1 MFTFAAPPV
10 RHRPN
15 PRRRRRLP
23 LKRRRRHEGRQGDGR
38 ILVPVGNAL
47 GASGLIMGSGL
58 GDGPKRGL
66 ARRLAAAVAEA
77 LLPRRAIARAE
88 ADARLAEERLA
99 AALDALPEGIVFLD
113 AEGRYIL
120 WNQRYAEIYHRS
132 ADLFAPGARLEDT
145 LRIGV
150 ARGDYPEAIGHED
163 EWLGRR
169 LEMLRN
175 PGQRHEQRLTDG
187 RWVMIEERRT
197 SDGGVIGLRVDITAM
212 KTQAIALTEALA
224 RAEAASK
231 AKSEFLANVSHEL
244 RTPLNGVMGLAD
256 VLGRT
261 PLDADQRGL
270 VDNILASA
278 GALNR
283 LVSDLLDFN
292 SLGAGAVAITAAP
305 FDLAALAADAV
316 ESFRPEASARGLC
329 LRLRLSDGV
338 AGEVLGDAQRVR
350 QILVNLLSN
359 AIKFTEKGG
368 VEVAVSPVFEEGR
381 SRWRFEVTDTGAGF
395 DEADAER
402 LFARF
407 EQGDASPT
415 RKHGGVGL
423 GLAICRQLA
432 ELMDGQITA
441 LGRPGEGATFTV
453 LLSLPPV
460 TTQAGAAALA
470 EGPPL
475 RVLLADDNPT
485 NRKVVELM
493 LDAVGAEVVSVEN
506 GREAVDALRG
516 GGFDVVL
523 MDLQMPVMDGL
534 AAIRIIRRTEAEAR
548 APRLPII
555 VLSANSSEDDLAA
568 SEAAGA
574 DAHLGKPIRADALLS
589 AMMEATGGDG

>member
-1 MFTFAAPPV
+1 M
-10 RHRPN
+10 
-15 PRRRRRLP
+15 
-23 LKRRRRHEGRQGDGR
+23 
-38 ILVPVGNAL
+38 
-47 GASGLIMGSGL
+47 GLGL
-58 GDGPKRGL
+58 GDAPKGGL
-66 ARRLAAAVAEA
+66 VRRLAAAVAEA
-77 LLPRRAIARAE
+77 LFPRRAIARAE

-120 WNQRYAEIYHRS
+120 WNKRYAEIYHRS

-150 ARGDYPEAIGHED
+150 ARGDYPEAVGHED

-175 PGQRHEQRLTDG
+175 PGQRHEQRLMDG

-292 SLGAGAVAITAAP
+292 SLGAGAVAISAAP
-305 FDLAALAADAV
+305 FDLAALAADTV
-316 ESFRPEASARGLC
+316 ESFRPEANARGLS
-329 LRLRLSDGV
+329 LGLRLSDGV

-368 VEVAVSPVFEEGR
+368 VELAVSPVFEEGR

-441 LGRPGEGATFTV
+441 RGRPGEGATFTV
-453 LLSLPPV
+453 ILSLPAATPQ
-460 TTQAGAAALA
+460 TDTAALA

-506 GREAVDALRG
+506 GREAVDALRV

-534 AAIRIIRRTEAEAR
+534 AAIRLIRRTEAEAG

-589 AMMEATGGDG
+589 AMIEATGGEA

>member
-1 MFTFAAPPV
+1 M
-10 RHRPN
+10 
-15 PRRRRRLP
+15 
-23 LKRRRRHEGRQGDGR
+23 
-38 ILVPVGNAL
+38 
-47 GASGLIMGSGL
+47 IMGSGL
-58 GDGPKRGL
+58 GDAPKGGL
-66 ARRLAAAVAEA
+66 VRRLAAAVAEA
-77 LLPRRAIARAE
+77 LFPRRAIARAE

-120 WNQRYAEIYHRS
+120 WNKRYAEIYHRS

-150 ARGDYPEAIGHED
+150 ARGDYPEAVGHED

-175 PGQRHEQRLTDG
+175 PGQRHEQRLMDG

-197 SDGGVIGLRVDITAM
+197 SDGGVIGLRVDITGM

-261 PLDADQRGL
+261 SLDADQRGL
-270 VDNILASA
+270 VDNILDSA

-292 SLGAGAVAITAAP
+292 SLGAGSVAITAAP
-305 FDLAALAADAV
+305 FDLAALATDTV
-316 ESFRPEASARGLC
+316 ESFRPEAAARGLS
-329 LRLRLSDGV
+329 LGLRLSDGV

-395 DEADAER
+395 DETVAER

-407 EQGDASPT
+407 EQGDTSPT
-415 RKHGGVGL
+415 RKYGGVGL

-453 LLSLPPV
+453 ILSLPPA
-460 TTQAGAAALA
+460 TTQTDTAALA

-506 GREAVDALRG
+506 GREAVDALRV

-534 AAIRIIRRTEAEAR
+534 AAIRVIRRTEAEAG

-555 VLSANSSEDDLAA
+555 VLSANSSEDDLVA
-568 SEAAGA
+568 SQAAGA

-589 AMMEATGGDG
+589 AMMEATGGEP

>member
-1 MFTFAAPPV
+1 
-10 RHRPN
+10 
-15 PRRRRRLP
+15 
-23 LKRRRRHEGRQGDGR
+23 
-38 ILVPVGNAL
+38 
-47 GASGLIMGSGL
+47 
-58 GDGPKRGL
+58 
-66 ARRLAAAVAEA
+66 
-77 LLPRRAIARAE
+77 
-88 ADARLAEERLA
+88 
-99 AALDALPEGIVFLD
+99 
-113 AEGRYIL
+113 
-120 WNQRYAEIYHRS
+120 
-132 ADLFAPGARLEDT
+132 
-145 LRIGV
+145 
-150 ARGDYPEAIGHED
+150 
-163 EWLGRR
+163 
-169 LEMLRN
+169 MLRN
-175 PGQRHEQRLTDG
+175 PGQRHEQRLMDG

-256 VLGRT
+256 VLART
-261 PLDADQRGL
+261 SLDGDQRAL

-292 SLGAGAVAITAAP
+292 SLGAGAVAISAAP
-305 FDLAALAADAV
+305 FDLAALATETV
-316 ESFRPEASARGLC
+316 ESFRPEANARDLS

-368 VEVAVSPVFEEGR
+368 VEVAVSPIFEEGR

-441 LGRPGEGATFTV
+441 RGRPGEGATFTV
-453 LLSLPPV
+453 ILSLPPA
-460 TTQAGAAALA
+460 TAQIGALA

-506 GREAVDALRG
+506 GREAVDALRV

-534 AAIRIIRRTEAEAR
+534 AAIRLIRRTEAEAG

-555 VLSANSSEDDLAA
+555 VLSANSSEDDLVA
-568 SEAAGA
+568 SHAAGA

>member
-1 MFTFAAPPV
+1 M
-10 RHRPN
+10 
-15 PRRRRRLP
+15 
-23 LKRRRRHEGRQGDGR
+23 
-38 ILVPVGNAL
+38 
-47 GASGLIMGSGL
+47 
-58 GDGPKRGL
+58 
-66 ARRLAAAVAEA
+66 RRLAAAVAEA
-77 LLPRRAIARAE
+77 LFPRGAIARAE

-99 AALDALPEGIVFLD
+99 VALDALPEGIVFLD

-120 WNQRYAEIYHRS
+120 WNKRYAEIYHRS

-150 ARGDYPEAIGHED
+150 ARGDYPEAVGHED

-175 PGQRHEQRLTDG
+175 PGQRHEQRLMDG

-212 KTQAIALTEALA
+212 KTQAIALTEALG

-256 VLGRT
+256 FLART
-261 PLDADQRGL
+261 PLDGEQRAL
-270 VDNILASA
+270 VDNILDSA

-292 SLGAGAVAITAAP
+292 SLGAGSVAISAAP
-305 FDLAALAADAV
+305 FDLAALATDTMD
-316 ESFRPEASARGLC
+316 SFRAEATARGLS
-329 LRLRLSDGV
+329 LGLRLSDGV
-338 AGEVLGDAQRVR
+338 SGEVLGDAQRVR

-359 AIKFTEKGG
+359 AIKFTETGG
-368 VEVAVSPVFEEGR
+368 VEVTVSPVFEEGR

-395 DEADAER
+395 DEANAER

-441 LGRPGEGATFTV
+441 RGRPGEGATFTV
-453 LLSLPPV
+453 ILSLPPA
-460 TTQAGAAALA
+460 TTQADTAALA

-534 AAIRIIRRTEAEAR
+534 AAIRLIRRTEAEAG

-555 VLSANSSEDDLAA
+555 VLSANSSEDDLVA
-568 SEAAGA
+568 SQAAGA

-589 AMMEATGGDG
+589 AMMEATGGEP

>member
-1 MFTFAAPPV
+1 
-10 RHRPN
+10 
-15 PRRRRRLP
+15 
-23 LKRRRRHEGRQGDGR
+23 
-38 ILVPVGNAL
+38 
-47 GASGLIMGSGL
+47 MGSGL

>member
-1 MFTFAAPPV
+1 
-10 RHRPN
+10 
-15 PRRRRRLP
+15 
-23 LKRRRRHEGRQGDGR
+23 
-38 ILVPVGNAL
+38 
-47 GASGLIMGSGL
+47 MGSRL
-58 GDGPKRGL
+58 GDAPKRGPV
-66 ARRLAAAVAEA
+66 RRLAAAVAEA
-77 LLPRRAIARAE
+77 LFPRGAIARAE

-99 AALDALPEGIVFLD
+99 VALDALPEGIVFLD

-120 WNQRYAEIYHRS
+120 WNKRYAEIYHRS

-150 ARGDYPEAIGHED
+150 ARGDYPEAVGHED

-175 PGQRHEQRLTDG
+175 PGQRHEQRLMDG

-212 KTQAIALTEALA
+212 KTQAIALTEALG

-256 VLGRT
+256 FLART
-261 PLDADQRGL
+261 PLDGEQRAL
-270 VDNILASA
+270 VDNILDSA

-292 SLGAGAVAITAAP
+292 SLGAGSVAISAAP
-305 FDLAALAADAV
+305 FDLAALATDTMD
-316 ESFRPEASARGLC
+316 SFRAEATARGLS
-329 LRLRLSDGV
+329 LGLRLSDGV
-338 AGEVLGDAQRVR
+338 SGEVLGDAQRVR

-359 AIKFTEKGG
+359 AIKFTETGG
-368 VEVAVSPVFEEGR
+368 VEVTVSPVFEEGR

-395 DEADAER
+395 DEANAER

-441 LGRPGEGATFTV
+441 RGRPGEGATFTV
-453 LLSLPPV
+453 ILSLPPA
-460 TTQAGAAALA
+460 TTQADTAALA

-534 AAIRIIRRTEAEAR
+534 AAIRLIRRTEAEAG

-555 VLSANSSEDDLAA
+555 VLSANSSEDDLVA
-568 SEAAGA
+568 SQAAGA

-589 AMMEATGGDG
+589 AMMEATGGEP

>member
-1 MFTFAAPPV
+1 M
-10 RHRPN
+10 
-15 PRRRRRLP
+15 
-23 LKRRRRHEGRQGDGR
+23 
-38 ILVPVGNAL
+38 GNTL
-47 GASGLIMGSGL
+47 GASAVIKGSGL
-58 GDGPKRGL
+58 GNAPKGGL
-66 ARRLAAAVAEA
+66 VRRLAAAVAEA

-120 WNQRYAEIYHRS
+120 WNKRYAEIYHRS

-150 ARGDYPEAIGHED
+150 ARGDYPEAVGHED

-175 PGQRHEQRLTDG
+175 PGQRHEQRLMDG

-212 KTQAIALTEALA
+212 KTQAIALSEALA
-224 RAEAASK
+224 RAEAASR

-256 VLGRT
+256 VLART
-261 PLDADQRGL
+261 PLDGDQRGL

-292 SLGAGAVAITAAP
+292 SLGAGAVTISAAP
-305 FDLAALAADAV
+305 FDLAAVAADTV
-316 ESFRPEASARGLC
+316 ESFRPEATARGLS
-329 LRLRLSDGV
+329 LGLRLSDGV

-368 VEVAVSPVFEEGR
+368 VEVTVSPVFEDGR
-381 SRWRFEVTDTGAGF
+381 SRWRFEVSDTGAGF
-395 DEADAER
+395 EEADAER

-441 LGRPGEGATFTV
+441 RGRPGEGATFTV
-453 LLSLPPV
+453 ILSLPPA
-460 TTQAGAAALA
+460 TTPAGAAALA

-506 GREAVDALRG
+506 GREAVDALRV
-516 GGFDVVL
+516 GGFDLVL

-534 AAIRIIRRTEAEAR
+534 AAIRLIRRTEAEAG

-589 AMMEATGGDG
+589 AMIEATGGEG

>member
-1 MFTFAAPPV
+1 MT
-10 RHRPN
+10 
-15 PRRRRRLP
+15 
-23 LKRRRRHEGRQGDGR
+23 D
-38 ILVPVGNAL
+38 
-47 GASGLIMGSGL
+47 
-58 GDGPKRGL
+58 
-66 ARRLAAAVAEA
+66 A
-77 LLPRRAIARAE
+77 LLPHLAIARAE
-88 ADARLAEERLA
+88 AGARLAEERLA

-113 AEGRYIL
+113 SDGRYIL
-120 WNQRYAEIYHRS
+120 WNKRYAEIYHRS

-150 ARGDYPEAIGHED
+150 ARGDYPEAVDNED

-175 PGQRHEQRLTDG
+175 PGQRHEQRLKDG
-187 RWVMIEERRT
+187 RWVLIEERRT
-197 SDGGVIGLRVDITAM
+197 SDGGVIGLRIDITAM

-224 RAEAASK
+224 NAEAASK

-261 PLDADQRGL
+261 PLSGEQRDL
-270 VDNILASA
+270 VQGILASA

-283 LVSDLLDFN
+283 LVVDLLDFN
-292 SLGAGAVAITAAP
+292 SLGAGSLAIREEP
-305 FDLAALAADAV
+305 FDLASLARDTVERFRDEAEAKGLALA
-316 ESFRPEASARGLC
+316 
-329 LRLRLSDGV
+329 LRLSEGV
-338 AGEVLGDAQRVR
+338 SGLVMGDAERVR

-359 AIKFTEKGG
+359 AIKFTAAGG
-368 VEVAVSPVFEEGR
+368 VEVALSPQAEAG
-381 SRWRFEVTDTGAGF
+381 RWRLEVADTGVGF

-402 LFARF
+402 LFGRF
-407 EQGDASPT
+407 ERGAANHQQ
-415 RKHGGVGL
+415 GGVGL

-432 ELMDGQITA
+432 ELMGGEITA
-441 LGRPGEGATFTV
+441 RAKPGEGATFTV
-453 LLSLPPV
+453 VLDLPPA
-460 TTQAGAAALA
+460 AGAALDGA
-470 EGPPL
+470 PPL

-493 LDAVGAEVVSVEN
+493 LDAVGADVVSVEN
-506 GREAVDALRG
+506 GREAVEALKE

-534 AAIRIIRRTEAEAR
+534 EAIRVIRGAEAS
-548 APRLPII
+548 AGGPRLPII
-555 VLSANSSEDDLAA
+555 VLSANTSEDDLAA

-589 AMMEATGGDG
+589 AMIEATGG